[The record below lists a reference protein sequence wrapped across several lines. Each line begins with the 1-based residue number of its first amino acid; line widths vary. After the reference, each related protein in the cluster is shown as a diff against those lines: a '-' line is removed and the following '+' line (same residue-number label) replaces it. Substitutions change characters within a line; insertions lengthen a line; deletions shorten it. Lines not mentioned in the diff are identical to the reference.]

1 LSLFIGLITAGI
13 FLSAFMTIKSIREE
27 QKVDESWIEQEGN
40 IYIERMEEE
49 KKKKAMAQ

>member
-1 LSLFIGLITAGI
+1 
-13 FLSAFMTIKSIREE
+13 MTIKSIREE
-27 QKVDESWIEQEGN
+27 QKVDESYIEQEGN